1 MEQID
6 RYAEIIDLPH
16 PDPKR
21 HRRMP
26 MSKRAGQFMPFAA
39 LTGMVEMFEY
49 TRIVAEERLSK

>member
-6 RYAEIIDLPH
+6 IYADIINLPH
-16 PDPKR
+16 PTPRR

-39 LTGMVEMFEY
+39 LTGMAEIFEY
-49 TRIVAEERLSK
+49 TRITAEERLSK